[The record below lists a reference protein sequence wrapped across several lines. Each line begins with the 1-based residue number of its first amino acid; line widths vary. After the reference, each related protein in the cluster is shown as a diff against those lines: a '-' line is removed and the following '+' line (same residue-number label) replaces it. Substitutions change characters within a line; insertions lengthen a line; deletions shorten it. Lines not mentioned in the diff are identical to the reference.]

1 MCFERDVARI
11 NGRPAPAQDCG
22 DDCYGVALDKS
33 TGEIVWQIELP
44 AGTTG
49 APMTYMF
56 GGKQYIVVAI
66 GGIDTDPEF
75 VALAL
80 P

>member
-1 MCFERDVARI
+1 MASPERTPKGMPLALSRGAG
-11 NGRPAPAQDCG
+11 GRKFRAF
-22 DDCYGVALDKS
+22 DKA
-33 TGEIVWQIELP
+33 TGQVLWETELP

-66 GGIDTDPEF
+66 GSREHAAEY
-75 VALAL
+75 VALSL